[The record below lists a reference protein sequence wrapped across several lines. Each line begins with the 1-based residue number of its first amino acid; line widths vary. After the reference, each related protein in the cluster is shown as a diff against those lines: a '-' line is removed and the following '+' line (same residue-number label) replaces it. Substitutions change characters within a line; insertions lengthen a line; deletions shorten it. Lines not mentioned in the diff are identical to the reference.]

1 MPPRVDPEPEQLVVI
16 TGQLPDE
23 AVNRLRER
31 FRVTQSASPRVFLG
45 RGQPDRG
52 WPPPPGVHVFAT
64 PDIPDEI
71 LRALDRAESLFV
83 AAWRLRMRGP
93 KQRRGDRLDWD
104 APGFEPPR

>member
-23 AVNRLRER
+23 AVNRLREH

-52 WPPPPGVHVFAT
+52 WPPPPGVHVFST
-64 PDIPDEI
+64 PDVPDEI
-71 LRALDRAESLFV
+71 LRPPDRAESLFV
-83 AAWRLRMRGP
+83 AAWRLRGRGP
-93 KQRRGDRLDWD
+93 KQRPGDGLDGD
-104 APGFEPPR
+104 APGVEPPR